1 MHLLDMLFRWKPVWQ
16 LSKVT
21 VRSLRA
27 DAGFNGKRSL
37 SGKTRDNKVWFHFP
51 MSKNRRMAIA
61 LLIAAITAAST
72 VEPFGGHL
80 DNGTKA
86 DMSKPAISPEEVAK
100 HNSPGDCWV
109 VIDGYVYDL
118 SEFAPVHP
126 GGPTI
131 IKTNAGKDVSAI
143 FDPLHAPDA
152 IEKFI
157 DPSKRLGPLDGSMP
171 EELVCAPFSP
181 GETAEDV
188 KRKLELRAR
197 LPPLE
202 AITNLYDF
210 EFLASQILTKQAWAY
225 YSSGADDEISMRE
238 NHSAYHRIFFKPK
251 VLINVAKVDT
261 KTEMLG
267 VPVDLPFYV
276 SATALCKLGNPAEGE
291 KDIARGC
298 GSGEKKIPQ
307 MVSTLASCSL
317 EEVVDAGKEDQVRWF
332 QLYVNED
339 RGVVDQLIS
348 NAEKLGFKGIFV
360 TVDAPG
366 LGNREKDSKVKFSGS
381 SSGPNTVKKEDRD
394 GGQENGES
402 SGASKFLSKFIDPS
416 LDWDD
421 LVEMKKKTKLP
432 IVVKGVQRVED
443 IVKAAEVGAN
453 GVVLSNHGGRQ
464 LDFSRSPIEVLAE
477 AHPVLEERNFKDFD
491 VFVDGGIR
499 RGTDVVKALCLGA
512 KGVGLGRP
520 FLYANS
526 AYGKEGVQ
534 KAIDILNF
542 EIEMTMRFLGVT
554 SIKQLGPEFLDTS
567 NIKSRS
573 VQVPK
578 DYLYDKAYVSSDL
591 INFAPPLEDEG
602 GTTTPEDG

>member
-1 MHLLDMLFRWKPVWQ
+1 MCYH
-16 LSKVT
+16 
-21 VRSLRA
+21 A
-27 DAGFNGKRSL
+27 SL
-37 SGKTRDNKVWFHFP
+37 SR
-51 MSKNRRMAIA
+51 NRNWATA
-61 LLIAAITAAST
+61 LLVTAVAAAST
-72 VEPFGGHL
+72 VKLSAGPL
-80 DNGTKA
+80 DNGPKL
-86 DMSKPAISPEEVAK
+86 DMSKPAISPDEVAK
-100 HNSPGDCWV
+100 HNSPEDCWV

-126 GGPTI
+126 GGPVI

-157 DPSKRLGPLDGSMP
+157 DPSKRLGPLEGSMP
-171 EELVCAPFSP
+171 EELVCAPFAP
-181 GETAEDV
+181 GETPDDV
-188 KRKLELRAR
+188 KRKTELRAR

-225 YSSGADDEISMRE
+225 YSSGADDEITMRE

-251 VLINVAKVDT
+251 VLVNVSKVDT

-298 GSGEKKIPQ
+298 GSGGKKIPQ

-317 EEVVDAGKEDQVRWF
+317 EEVANVGKEDQIRWF
-332 QLYVNED
+332 QLYMNED
-339 RGVVDQLIS
+339 RGIVDQMVS
-348 NAEKLGFKGIFV
+348 NAEKLGYKGLFI

-366 LGNREKDSKVKFSGS
+366 LGNREKDAKVKFSGS
-381 SSGPNTVKKEDRD
+381 TSGPNASKKSE
-394 GGQENGES
+394 GKEKGKQNGES
-402 SGASKFLSKFIDPS
+402 SGASRYLSKFIDPS
-416 LDWDD
+416 FDWDD
-421 LVEMKKKTKLP
+421 LLEMKKKTKLP
-432 IVVKGVQRVED
+432 IVIKGVQTVED
-443 IVKAAEVGAN
+443 IVKAAESGIS
-453 GVVLSNHGGRQ
+453 GVVISNHGGRQ

-477 AHPVLEERNFKDFD
+477 AQPILKERNFENFD

-499 RGTDVVKALCLGA
+499 RGTDVIKALCLGA

-526 AYGKEGVQ
+526 CYGKEGVQ

-542 EIEMTMRFLGVT
+542 ELEMSMRLLGVT
-554 SIKQLGPEFLDTS
+554 SIKQLGPELLDTS
-567 NIKSRS
+567 SIKSRS

-578 DYLYDKAYVSSDL
+578 DYLYDKAYRSSDL
-591 INFAPPLEDEG
+591 IEFMPPPEDEASTG
-602 GTTTPEDG
+602 DE